1 MDEPANAHPCDS
13 ILDQWEHLSS
23 RQATLFKQTAEA
35 NRTLEDRVTELE
47 KELGVWKLAYD
58 SAQTDS
64 VNLKAQVGR
73 LQRNIG
79 SWKDDNPLVIV
90 LIDGDGHIFHQD
102 LIQQGQAGGR
112 AAAGKLKRGIITH
125 LDSLADDLPTSSTTT
140 GRSQV
145 WVSIYCNISGL
156 VDVLVGQGICT
167 PDTFQS
173 FCVGFNQASPLFSIV
188 DAGSGKEAADTKIKE
203 CLRVFTKY
211 PQTTHVFFGGSHDN
225 GYTSTLTS
233 LETEGLLTK
242 ITLLKGYKDLATEIR
257 SLGLPQFDIPG
268 LFATHKFPTSRST
281 PRLGS
286 SSSLNP
292 RLGSS
297 STTSRPGPTTSRSGS
312 TTTQPLGKQ
321 HSKSSSSSASSSTT
335 TTTAKANYLNNLLQ
349 DGNDKAPVIKVVD
362 KTQSVLKLKPPPCVR
377 HYIEDRKCTKS
388 CRFSHAYILF
398 PQHIQDLRDNA
409 RLTPC
414 PSANREC
421 SLIEFLRDFRFC
433 STLDTSLIFFLFRIR
448 SCFDLLPSSTAFLL
462 RPPFSVGLRS
472 PLTSEFLEPLLF
484 DLCLP
489 SISVIL

>member
-1 MDEPANAHPCDS
+1 MDEPDTAHPCDS
-13 ILDQWEHLSS
+13 ILEQWEHLSS
-23 RQATLFKQTAEA
+23 RQTTLFKQTAEA
-35 NRTLEDRVTELE
+35 NRTLEARVAELE

-58 SAQTDS
+58 SAQADS
-64 VNLKAQVGR
+64 INLKTQVGK

-112 AAAGKLKRGIITH
+112 SAAGKLKRGIITH
-125 LDSLADDLPTSSTTT
+125 LESLYDAADDLPAASTI

-156 VDVLVGQGICT
+156 VDVLVSQGICT
-167 PDTFQS
+167 PDTFHS

-211 PQTTHVFFGGSHDN
+211 PQTTRVFFGGSHDN

-233 LETEGLLTK
+233 LENEGLLSK

-257 SLGLPQFDIPG
+257 SLDLPQLDIPG
-268 LFATHKFPTSRST
+268 LFASHKFPTSRS
-281 PRLGS
+281 G
-286 SSSLNP
+286 
-292 RLGSS
+292 
-297 STTSRPGPTTSRSGS
+297 STTARSGSTTSRSGTQTTNPAS
-312 TTTQPLGKQ
+312 TKQ
-321 HSKSSSSSASSSTT
+321 HSKTNSASTSSSSTMTS
-335 TTTAKANYLNNLLQ
+335 TTAKANYLNNLLQ

-362 KTQSVLKLKPPPCVR
+362 KSQSVLKLKPPPCVR
-377 HYIEDRKCTKS
+377 HYIEDRKCNKG

-414 PSANREC
+414 PTANHGTCKKEKCPFGHICPRGITCKFLVQGKCKYASKDMHQDLSPALSTTSTVEADVQTPPVPVSVSVLDATSPVFRPKSPMDRE
-421 SLIEFLRDFRFC
+421 
-433 STLDTSLIFFLFRIR
+433 
-448 SCFDLLPSSTAFLL
+448 
-462 RPPFSVGLRS
+462 
-472 PLTSEFLEPLLF
+472 
-484 DLCLP
+484 
-489 SISVIL
+489 